1 MKVGRNVGAY
11 QRVAK
16 DVVERSRMGAF
27 VVLKSQN

>member
-11 QRVAK
+11 QRVAQ
-16 DVVERSRMGAF
+16 DVVERSGMGAL